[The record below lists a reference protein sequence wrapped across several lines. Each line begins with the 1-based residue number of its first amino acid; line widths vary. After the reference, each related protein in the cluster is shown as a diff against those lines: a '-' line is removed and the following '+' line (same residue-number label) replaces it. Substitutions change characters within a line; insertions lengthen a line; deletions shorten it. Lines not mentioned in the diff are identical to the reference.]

1 MDGIKIFIKTIRKDT
16 LNIRYYN
23 ILNINNSVG
32 TNLFFQ
38 ANPNPN
44 NIRQKISYESES
56 EFYSTF
62 VIGPNLNPN
71 LKIRKLLFEYS
82 NHLNIQGNNDP
93 LRFYI

>member
-1 MDGIKIFIKTIRKDT
+1 MITGGVSIVYCSHG
-16 LNIRYYN
+16 LVPS
-23 ILNINNSVG
+23 SVG
-32 TNLFFQ
+32 MNLFFQ

>member
-1 MDGIKIFIKTIRKDT
+1 MVIVVMVQFALIIHYFSLVVIYI
-16 LNIRYYN
+16 
-23 ILNINNSVG
+23 SVG
-32 TNLFFQ
+32 MNLFFQ
-38 ANPNPN
+38 VNPN